1 MKILVVK
8 HRINFKRIFGKPKL
22 KSQDQRVSSKT
33 SKMKLGCRHPCPLIY
48 LKVVSELL
56 ALIFFAVASG
66 ICFTLYLT
74 AKKLQNEFEGVFDRQ
89 RDVLVSASIVYAILF
104 ILSFLATSY
113 TVHLLSDYFEKDD
126 HYFDQLWKLLG
137 QDKIKTPL
145 PSPHDEEPKQDDEN
159 TYLEPIVHFEGPA
172 ISGKSQPTEPQKPA
186 AAAMF
191 SFVYNQG
198 QTLPEEMNYS
208 KTLIEK
214 IPKHVD
220 FESFIFEKFP
230 CRPVFDISIKPAE
243 PNQSDATSPEKLI
256 CNDIMV
262 SKIPS
267 NVNLEDIILQNDPSK
282 IERMLDL

>member
-1 MKILVVK
+1 
-8 HRINFKRIFGKPKL
+8 
-22 KSQDQRVSSKT
+22 
-33 SKMKLGCRHPCPLIY
+33 MKLGCRHPCPLIY
-48 LKVVSELL
+48 LRVVSELL

-198 QTLPEEMNYS
+198 QNLPEEMNYS
-208 KTLIEK
+208 ETIIEK

-220 FESFIFEKFP
+220 FESFILEKFP
-230 CRPVFDISIKPAE
+230 CRPIFDISIYE
-243 PNQSDATSPEKLI
+243 GSRS
-256 CNDIMV
+256 
-262 SKIPS
+262 
-267 NVNLEDIILQNDPSK
+267 PSK
-282 IERMLDL
+282 LKFILSIIINLSD

>member
-8 HRINFKRIFGKPKL
+8 YRINFKRIFGKPKL

-198 QTLPEEMNYS
+198 QNLPEEMNYS
-208 KTLIEK
+208 QTIIEK

-220 FESFIFEKFP
+220 FESFILEKFP
-230 CRPVFDISIKPAE
+230 CRPIFDISIYE
-243 PNQSDATSPEKLI
+243 GSRS
-256 CNDIMV
+256 
-262 SKIPS
+262 
-267 NVNLEDIILQNDPSK
+267 PSK
-282 IERMLDL
+282 LKFILSIIINLSD